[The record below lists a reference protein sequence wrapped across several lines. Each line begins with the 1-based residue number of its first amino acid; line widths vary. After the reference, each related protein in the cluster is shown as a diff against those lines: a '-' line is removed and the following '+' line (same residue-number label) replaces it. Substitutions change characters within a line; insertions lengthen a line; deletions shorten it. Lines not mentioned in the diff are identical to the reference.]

1 MDTNQTEHIDETLLL
16 GLSDEEVN
24 RRIKQNLINTQPG
37 NLTRSVKDIVKDN
50 VITLFNILNL
60 VLAVTIIIMG
70 EWKNAIF
77 IGVAITN
84 TVIGIYQ
91 ELKFKKT
98 IDELTILAENKV
110 SVIRN
115 GDMKKIVQDELV
127 LDDIFLIKEGD
138 QIPTDG
144 KIIKTNSV
152 EIDESLLTGEPDHIT
167 KENGGSVLS
176 GSFVTSGKAFVR
188 VTSVGEDNYATRLSI
203 EAKEEKD
210 KKSKLMKSIDN
221 IIRVLTIIIVPIGL
235 LLFYSSFKQGDT
247 FRISVLS
254 ASAAMLGMI
263 PEGLILLT
271 SVTFAVGAMN
281 LAKHKT
287 LVQTLPSIE
296 TLARADV
303 LCLDKTGTITDGKL
317 TLEEIIPLNNFEK
330 QNMEI
335 ILSEIMYAL
344 DDNNATAKAIKA
356 SFSESSRYTPVART
370 PFSSSRKWSGASF
383 KEIGSYL
390 IGSPEFLF
398 NKLDENS
405 NKKVDIY
412 IKKGL
417 RVLALG
423 YSDEDI
429 QSNNIPSNL
438 KLIGLMIF
446 SDNLRANS
454 KETFE
459 YFVNE
464 GVELKIIS
472 GDNPITV
479 SNIANQAGIPGSDKY
494 IDMSKVSQYD
504 NYKLLASEYTVFGRV
519 SPHQK
524 KELIKGLKENDK
536 TVCMTGDG
544 VNDVLALKEADCAV
558 AMAGGSDAA
567 KSVADFVLM
576 NKDFGSMVEVLKEGR
591 RVINNIENVSSLY
604 LIKTIYSTV
613 LALLFI
619 FLQLAY
625 PFSPLQMSPINS
637 LTVGIPSFI
646 LALEAN
652 YRKPEGKFLLNVLE
666 HSVPAAIT
674 VVFNIMIIQLAGVAF
689 NLRFEETATMSALL
703 TGVVGFVL
711 LYKVSKPLDWK
722 KNLMLAALSLSFLS
736 VFTYF
741 RDFFNFEN
749 LFTRNVF
756 FYLPLIFFSRQS
768 FIYINKLVIFLEDKY
783 FEFKEKRRKKKSKK
797 V

>member
-1 MDTNQTEHIDETLLL
+1 MDTSQTKTIDETLLL
-16 GLSDEEVN
+16 GLTEKEVN
-24 RRIKQNLINTQPG
+24 KRINQNLINTQPE
-37 NLTRSVKDIVKDN
+37 NLTRSVKDIVKGN

-60 VLAVTIIIMG
+60 VLAVIIISMG
-70 EWKNAIF
+70 DWKNAIF

-84 TVIGIYQ
+84 TIIGIYQ

-98 IDELTILAENKV
+98 IEELTILAENRV
-110 SVIRN
+110 SVIRD
-115 GDMKKIVQDELV
+115 GKVKKIPQEKLV
-127 LDDIFLIKEGD
+127 LDDVFLITEGG

-144 KIIKTNSV
+144 TIIKTDSV
-152 EIDESLLTGEPDHIT
+152 EIDESLLTGEPDNIT
-167 KENGGSVLS
+167 KEKGDSVLS
-176 GSFVTSGKAFVR
+176 GSFVTSGKAY
-188 VTSVGEDNYATRLSI
+188 VTVKSVGEDNYATRLSI

-210 KKSKLMKSIDN
+210 KKSKLMRSIDN
-221 IIRVLTIIIVPIGL
+221 IIRVLTIVIVPIGL
-235 LLFYSSFKQGDT
+235 LLFYSSYRQGDA

-271 SVTFAVGAMN
+271 SITFAVGAMN

-317 TLEEIIPLNNFEK
+317 TLEEIIPVNNFEK
-330 QNMEI
+330 YNMEI
-335 ILSEIMYAL
+335 VLSEIMRAL
-344 DDNNATAKAIKA
+344 GDNNATAKAIKA
-356 SFSESSRYTPVART
+356 SCSGNAQYKPVVRT
-370 PFSSSRKWSGASF
+370 PFSSSRKWSGATF
-383 KEIGSYL
+383 EEIGSYL
-390 IGSPEFLF
+390 MGSPEFLF
-398 NKLDENS
+398 NEIDDNS
-405 NKKVDIY
+405 NKIIDKYVN
-412 IKKGL
+412 KGL

-423 YSDEDI
+423 YSNETI
-429 QSNNIPSNL
+429 HNNTIPSNL
-438 KLIGLMIF
+438 KLKGLLIF
-446 SDNLRANS
+446 SDNLRSNS
-454 KETFE
+454 VETFK
-459 YFVNE
+459 YFVDE
-464 GVELKIIS
+464 GVQLKIIS

-479 SNIANQAGIPGSDKY
+479 SNIANQAQIPNSDKY
-494 IDMSKVSQYD
+494 IDMSKISEYD
-504 NYKLLASEYTVFGRV
+504 NYKVLANEYTVFGRV
-519 SPHQK
+519 SPNQK
-524 KELIKGLKENDK
+524 RELIRGLKENDK

-567 KSVADFVLM
+567 KSVSDFVLM

-619 FLQLAY
+619 FLPFAY

-652 YRKPEGKFLLNVLE
+652 YRKPDGKFLSNVLE
-666 HSVPAAIT
+666 NSVPAAIT
-674 VVFNIMIIQLAGVAF
+674 VIFNIMIIQLAGLAF
-689 NLRFEETATMSALL
+689 NLKFEETATMSVLL
-703 TGVVGFVL
+703 TGVVGFVV

-722 KNLMLAALSLSFLS
+722 KNLMLITLSLLFIA

-741 RDFFNFEN
+741 REFFNFES

-756 FYLPLIFFSRQS
+756 FYLPLIFFSRES
-768 FIYINKLVIFLEDKY
+768 FSYINSFVLFSKRKY
-783 FEFKEKRRKKKSKK
+783 YEFREKRNK
-797 V
+797 

>member
-1 MDTNQTEHIDETLLL
+1 MDTRQTNKIDETLLL
-16 GLSDEEVN
+16 GLTEKEVN
-24 RRIKQNLINTQPG
+24 KRIDNNLINIQPD
-37 NLTRSVKDIVKDN
+37 NLTKSVKDIVKGN

-60 VLAVTIIIMG
+60 VLAVIIISMG
-70 EWKNAIF
+70 ELKNAIF
-77 IGVAITN
+77 IGVAISN
-84 TVIGIYQ
+84 TIIGIYQ

-110 SVIRN
+110 SVIRDGN
-115 GDMKKIVQDELV
+115 MKDISQEKLV
-127 LDDIFLIKEGD
+127 LDDIFLIKEGG

-144 KIIKTNSV
+144 TIVKTDSV
-152 EIDESLLTGEPDHIT
+152 EVDESLLTGEPDNIS
-167 KENGGSVLS
+167 KEKGDSVLS
-176 GSFVTSGKAFVR
+176 GSFIISGKAYIR
-188 VTSVGEDNYATRLSI
+188 VTSVGKDNYATRLSI
-203 EAKEEKD
+203 EAKSEED
-210 KKSKLMKSIDN
+210 KKSKLMRSIDN

-235 LLFYSSFKQGDT
+235 LLFYSSYRQGDS

-296 TLARADV
+296 TLARADI
-303 LCLDKTGTITDGKL
+303 LCLDKTGTITDGNL
-317 TLEEIIPLNNFEK
+317 TLEEIIPLYDFDK
-330 QNMEI
+330 YNMKI
-335 ILSEIMYAL
+335 ILSEIMRAL
-344 DDNNATAKAIKA
+344 DDNNATAKAIK
-356 SFSESSRYTPVART
+356 ESVSGDLHYNTIART
-370 PFSSSRKWSGASF
+370 PFSSSRKWSGATF
-383 KEIGSYL
+383 EEKGSYL

-398 NKLDENS
+398 NKIDDNS
-405 NKKVDIY
+405 NKLIDKY
-412 IKKGL
+412 INRGL

-423 YSDEDI
+423 YSKETI
-429 QSNNIPSNL
+429 NNNRIPNNL
-438 KLIGLMIF
+438 TLKGLLIF
-446 SDNLRANS
+446 SDNLRSNS
-454 KETFE
+454 VETFE

-464 GVELKIIS
+464 GVQLKIIS
-472 GDNPITV
+472 GDNAVTV
-479 SNIANQAGIPGSDKY
+479 SNIANQAKIPNSDKY
-494 IDMSKVSQYD
+494 IDMSKVSEYD
-504 NYKLLASEYTVFGRV
+504 NYKELANEYTVFGRV

-524 KELIKGLKENDK
+524 RELIRGLKENEK

-544 VNDVLALKEADCAV
+544 VNDILALKEADCAV

-567 KSVADFVLM
+567 KSVSDFVLM

-619 FLQLAY
+619 FLPFAY

-652 YRKPEGKFLLNVLE
+652 YKKPDGKFLSNVLE
-666 HSVPAAIT
+666 NSVPAAIT
-674 VVFNIMIIQLAGVAF
+674 VIFNIIIIQLAGLAF
-689 NLRFEETATMSALL
+689 NLKFEETSTMSVLL
-703 TGVVGFVL
+703 TGVVGFIV

-722 KNLMLAALSLSFLS
+722 KNLMLITLFLLFIS

-741 RDFFNFEN
+741 REFFNFES

-756 FYLPLIFFSRQS
+756 FYLPLIFFSRES
-768 FIYINKLVIFLEDKY
+768 FSYINSFVLFSKRKY
-783 FEFKEKRRKKKSKK
+783 YEFKGKRRK
-797 V
+797 

>member
-1 MDTNQTEHIDETLLL
+1 MNIHKTNKIKDDLLL
-16 GLSDEEVN
+16 GLTDEEVN
-24 RRIKQNLINTQPG
+24 RRIKQNLINTQPE
-37 NLTRSVKDIVKDN
+37 NLTSSVKDIVKRN

-60 VLAVTIIIMG
+60 FLAVVIIIMG

-84 TVIGIYQ
+84 TAIGIYQ

-98 IDELTILAENKV
+98 IDELTILAENRV

-115 GDMKKIVQDELV
+115 GNIKKIIQDKLV
-127 LDDIFLIKEGD
+127 LDDVFLIKEGD

-144 KIIKTNSV
+144 KIVKTNSV
-152 EIDESLLTGEPDHIT
+152 EIDESLLTGEPDHIK
-167 KENGGSVLS
+167 KEAGDSILS

-188 VTSVGEDNYATRLSI
+188 VTSVGKDNYATRLSI
-203 EAKEEKD
+203 EAKEEKN
-210 KKSKLMKSIDN
+210 KKSKLMRSIDN
-221 IIRVLTIIIVPIGL
+221 IIRVLTIVIVPIGI
-235 LLFYSSFKQGDT
+235 LLFYSSFQQGDT
-247 FRISVLS
+247 FKISVLS

-303 LCLDKTGTITDGKL
+303 LCLDKTGTITDGNL
-317 TLEEIIPLNNFEK
+317 TLKKIIPLNDFKKENI
-330 QNMEI
+330 EI
-335 ILSEIMYAL
+335 ILGEIMNAL
-344 DDNNATAKAIKA
+344 DDNNATAKAIK
-356 SFSESSRYTPVART
+356 SRCKKSNRYNPLVRT
-370 PFSSSRKWSGASF
+370 PFSSSRKWSGTTF
-383 KEIGSYL
+383 ENIGSYL

-398 NKLDENS
+398 KSIDEKSNNVINKFLE
-405 NKKVDIY
+405 
-412 IKKGL
+412 KGL

-423 YSDEDI
+423 YSNETI
-429 QSNNIPSNL
+429 INNETPNNL
-438 KLIGLMIF
+438 KIIGLMIF

-454 KETFE
+454 KKTFE
-459 YFVNE
+459 YFVKQ
-464 GVELKIIS
+464 GVDLKIIS

-479 SNIANQAGIPGSDKY
+479 SNIANQANIPNSDKY
-494 IDMSKVSQYD
+494 IDMSKVSKYENYTALANQY
-504 NYKLLASEYTVFGRV
+504 TIFGRV

-524 KELIKGLKENDK
+524 RELVKGLQAKDK

-567 KSVADFVLM
+567 KSVSDFVLL

-604 LIKTIYSTV
+604 LIKTIYSTI

-619 FLQLAY
+619 FLPLAY

-652 YRKPEGKFLLNVLE
+652 YKKPEGKFLSNVLE
-666 HSVPAAIT
+666 NSVPAAIT
-674 VVFNIMIIQLAGVAF
+674 VVFNIMIIQLAGLAF
-689 NLRFEETATMSALL
+689 NLKFEETATMSVLL

-711 LYKVSKPLDWK
+711 LYKVSKPFNWQK
-722 KNLMLAALSLSFLS
+722 KLMLASLAVLFVS

-741 RDFFNFEN
+741 REFFNFES

-756 FYLPLIFFSRQS
+756 FYLPLIFFSKES
-768 FIYINKLVIFLEDKY
+768 FTYINQLVLFFEDKY
-783 FEFKEKRRKKKSKK
+783 FEFQEKRRRK
-797 V
+797 